1 MYTYRDAK
9 SMAKVLAAIL
19 RERKIDISHGESLDV
34 VAKQFGLNDWNT
46 LSARIKQAEAA
57 DTRRLQALLS
67 WDFVGEHPTEFDY
80 GVDDNALG
88 SGRRAALI
96 RYKGTRPTRYADVKR
111 VFGTLAQT
119 VSAIPYR
126 GQRLEVRAEIATE
139 GVSHGA
145 TIWVR
150 VDRSPG
156 NTLVFDNLKDSP
168 FQGWLFGDNGWTQRK
183 VIIEVPEDG
192 VSMQFG
198 FFLKG
203 TGAVWSRPFA
213 LRDVSESEPLT
224 GKPYEKP
231 ARSQSWSSPTNLDF
245 SKVVDLMP

>member
-1 MYTYRDAK
+1 MHTYRDAK

-46 LSARIKQAEAA
+46 LSARIKQTEAA

-80 GVDDNALG
+80 GLDDNALG

-96 RYKGTRPTRYADVKR
+96 RYKGTRPSRYEEAKR

-119 VSAIPYR
+119 VSAVPYR
-126 GQRLEVRAEIATE
+126 GQRLEVCAEIASE

-156 NTLVFDNLKDSP
+156 NTLAFDNLKDSP
-168 FQGWLFGDNGWTQRK
+168 IQGWLFGDNGWTQRK
-183 VIIEVPEDG
+183 VVIEVPEDG

-198 FFLKG
+198 FFLRG
-203 TGAVWSRPFA
+203 TGTVWSRPFA
-213 LRDVSESEPLT
+213 LSAADENEPLT
-224 GKPYEKP
+224 GKPYEKS
-231 ARSQSWSSPTNLDF
+231 ARTPNWLSPTNLDF
-245 SKVVDLMP
+245 SKVVDLVP